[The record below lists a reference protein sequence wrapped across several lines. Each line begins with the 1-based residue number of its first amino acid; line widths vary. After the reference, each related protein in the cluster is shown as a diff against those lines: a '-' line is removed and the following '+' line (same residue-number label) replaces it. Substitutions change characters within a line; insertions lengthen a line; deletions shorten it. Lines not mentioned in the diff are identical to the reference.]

1 MGAGSGNA
9 GNSVLLSGF
18 YDGTGT
24 TFTVET
30 CNTFN
35 GAQTEKFRIS
45 NDGRTTIGYTDSSS
59 SSILHLRSNTSAETT
74 LELSTKGAYNGSL
87 PDAKISFTQQNG
99 TEIARIK
106 CDTHTGAAN
115 MADLVFWTNY
125 GGLYERM
132 KITRTGSVVIRHNG
146 ASDSDGYAV

>member
-1 MGAGSGNA
+1 MGIDTDSPTAKLNIKDSSNDGVVSQLLKLGNDSSGAGTGAGIQLGAGSGNA

-87 PDAKISFTQQNG
+87 PDAKISFTHQNG
-99 TEIARIK
+99 TEIA
-106 CDTHTGAAN
+106 
-115 MADLVFWTNY
+115 
-125 GGLYERM
+125 
-132 KITRTGSVVIRHNG
+132 
-146 ASDSDGYAV
+146 